1 MTKQQRLPALL
12 ALFLI
17 PGFFAV
23 LFGVYVPDDYS
34 SNKILVVLHEVVIP
48 LGLTLGPMFL
58 PLVVLKWWNTKR
70 FLRWIE
76 EIARFKYITTWL
88 FFLANVFTAVY
99 VVWRYHA
106 AEKELLDL
114 PLMLSATTGIFLSI
128 FNLFLTILS
137 TLPFAVSYA
146 SFMLYAGFL
155 WIAFIQVLI
164 DALRSILL

>member
-1 MTKQQRLPALL
+1 MTKQRRLSALL

-23 LFGVYVPDDYS
+23 LFGVYLPDDYS
-34 SNKILVVLHEVVIP
+34 SNKILVFLHEVVIS

-70 FLRWIE
+70 FLGWIE
-76 EIARFKYITTWL
+76 KIVRFNHIITWL
-88 FFLANVFTAVY
+88 FFLVNVFTSVY

-114 PLMLSATTGIFLSI
+114 PLLLSAITGIFLSI
-128 FNLFLTILS
+128 FNLFLTVLS
-137 TLPFAVSYA
+137 TIPFAVSYA

-164 DALRSILL
+164 DALRSIPF